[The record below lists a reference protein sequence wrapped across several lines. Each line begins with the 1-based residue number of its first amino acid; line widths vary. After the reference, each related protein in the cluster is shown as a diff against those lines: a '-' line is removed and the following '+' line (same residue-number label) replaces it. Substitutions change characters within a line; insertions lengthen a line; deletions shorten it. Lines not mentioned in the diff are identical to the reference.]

1 MPPTLYFLLSWSF
14 IVLGLLLT
22 LPLTAQEGG
31 SSYLHRGNIIHNGR
45 AVFPVGYWTENA
57 TVADK
62 LATLEVLGPAKF
74 DFVTYGVSVAKRDSL
89 LLLFDR
95 AKDYDVRFVYGLF
108 GGNAPITPSQNPL
121 FDWVLQDTGRVVRD
135 NPALLGYYHS
145 DDVVN
150 IASNELLRKNEVVK
164 RVAPNHLT
172 FQSTGVATQQDSL
185 VLFGESA
192 DVLGLQMYPA
202 PGYFPHNVHYHS
214 QRTVA
219 ATAPYNHSAMAI
231 GQTTNV
237 PESLGRPSSEGRFPT
252 TAETDVYTYLS
263 LAAGVK
269 SLFFYSYGRTG
280 GTVNYNIGGLAEAQ
294 PALWQK
300 TVDLRQEIAT
310 LERVLLY
317 GKRSTNAERTFTT
330 YFGRWI
336 YGDKVYVAAINSLIE
351 GQPLPRTN
359 TGVTAET
366 GRQPISIALPAGTVG
381 PARPLFGKGN
391 SLSVSDGTLSGVLDL
406 TTVELYELDYTAPI
420 VGNGDFETGL
430 SQWTA
435 PPNTTLVTRGDNR
448 LLRVGTPTEATSIS
462 ADLTHRILPERT
474 YTLSADLQGS
484 AAARAV
490 VFVQLRDYRGKI
502 IYVEALPADS
512 PELKRQSLSFTT
524 PAEFGSAVVG
534 VWRSSGGVGDA
545 FVDNISISP
554 AASVSS
560 PSDETPARLSP
571 AGEVQLYPNPATEE
585 VTITTDFRA
594 DYVAVYDLQGRRLLD
609 RPAFD
614 RTVRLNVAGL
624 PPGFYLVRIGHAG
637 GEVTRKLQLE

>member
-1 MPPTLYFLLSWSF
+1 MPSTLYPLPYRLLV
-14 IVLGLLLT
+14 VLGLLLT
-22 LPLTAQEGG
+22 LPLSAQEGG
-31 SSYLHRGNIIHNGR
+31 SSYLHRGNIIHNER
-45 AVFPVGYWTENA
+45 AIFPVGYWTENA
-57 TVADK
+57 MVADK
-62 LATLEVLGPAKF
+62 LATLDVLGPAEF
-74 DFVTYGVSVAKRDSL
+74 DFVTYGVPVAKRDSL
-89 LLLFDR
+89 LMLFDR
-95 AKDYDVRFVYGLF
+95 ARDYDVRFIYGLF
-108 GGNAPITPSQNPL
+108 GGNTPITPTQSPL

-150 IASNELLRKNEVVK
+150 ISSDELLRKNEVVK
-164 RVAPNHLT
+164 GIDPNHLT
-172 FQSTGVATQQDSL
+172 FQSTGVATLQDSL
-185 VLFGESA
+185 ALFGESA

-202 PGYFPHNVHYHS
+202 PGYFPHNVHFHS

-237 PESLGRPSSEGRFPT
+237 PESLGLPSSQGRFPT

-280 GTVNYNIGGLAEAQ
+280 GPVNYNIGGLTEAQ
-294 PALWQK
+294 PELWQK
-300 TVDLRQEIAT
+300 TVALRQEIAT
-310 LERVLLY
+310 LERMLLY
-317 GKRSTNAERTFTT
+317 GKRSTNEARTFTT

-366 GRQPISIALPAGTVG
+366 GRQSISVPLPAGTVG

-391 SLSVSDGTLSGVLDL
+391 SLSISDGALSGVLDL
-406 TTVELYELDYTAPI
+406 TTVEFYELDYTAPI
-420 VGNGDFETGL
+420 VANGDFESGL
-430 SQWTA
+430 TEWTA
-435 PPNTTLVTRGDNR
+435 LPTTTLISRDDNQ
-448 LLRVGTPTEATSIS
+448 LLRVGTPADATSVS

-484 AAARAV
+484 AAARAI

-502 IYVEALPADS
+502 IYTESLPADS
-512 PELKRQSLSFTT
+512 PELARQSLSFTT

-554 AASVSS
+554 SATTGS
-560 PSDETPARLSP
+560 PPSEATTQLSP
-571 AGEVQLYPNPATEE
+571 GWEVKLYPNPATEE
-585 VTITTDFRA
+585 VSITTDFRA
-594 DYVAVYDLQGRRLLD
+594 DYVAVYDLQGRRLLEQ
-609 RPAFD
+609 PAFD
-614 RTVRLNVAGL
+614 RVARLNVADL
-624 PPGFYLVRIGHAG
+624 PPGLYLVRIGHAG
-637 GEVTRKLQLE
+637 GEVTRKLRLE